1 MTRDIDKQSSIVL
14 LCYGDTVARGDE
26 ALREICNDIESKETW
41 WRHQR

>member
-26 ALREICNDIESKETW
+26 ALAQAETNTKAREARW
-41 WRHQR
+41 Y